1 MNLAPLF
8 EAITITAVAKV
19 RWPELDMAIAK
30 PLVVDRHTIMLPEW
44 IARDRLEAS
53 LALAAFCEE
62 RIDLDKLWTGIRYV
76 WLGYGPR
83 TNTLVVS
90 YH

>member
-1 MNLAPLF
+1 MNLAPLL
-8 EAITITAVAKV
+8 EAIAITAVAQA

-30 PLVVDRHTIMLPEW
+30 PMVVDHHTIMLPEW

-62 RIDLDKLWTGIRYV
+62 RIDLEQLWTGACYM